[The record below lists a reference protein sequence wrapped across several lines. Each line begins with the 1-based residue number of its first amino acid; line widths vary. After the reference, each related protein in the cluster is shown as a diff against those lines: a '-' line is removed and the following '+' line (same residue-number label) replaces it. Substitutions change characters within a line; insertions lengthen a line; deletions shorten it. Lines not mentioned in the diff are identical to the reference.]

1 MYYYF
6 TTCLSQ
12 ALEAHK
18 DVLNKKTCK
27 LVICAWGHV
36 TKSCDTAPQVTT
48 KFTKTMR
55 ASGSVKVLDI
65 KKYLIL
71 S

>member
-6 TTCLSQ
+6 ITCLSK

-18 DVLNKKTCK
+18 DVLNKKTCR
-27 LVICAWGHV
+27 LVIMCARGHV
-36 TKSCDTAPQVTT
+36 TKSCDAAPQTTT

-55 ASGSVKVLDI
+55 ASGSVGVLDI
-65 KKYLIL
+65 KII
-71 S
+71 